1 MRWPLTLGI
10 FLQWLILLPVSRAM
24 LNGFTTV
31 VEAGKMNC
39 FYENIDGNKSLEI
52 EYQVVE
58 GGGELDIIFQ
68 VVAPSGDVLVSD
80 VKKTDEVHTVQAA
93 ESGVYA
99 FCFDNTFSTLAEKVV
114 FADLGLENDDI
125 DSWLTMLQGDTGLEE
140 KELQVQSI
148 RNTLDNIKV
157 LLEKAQHYQS
167 YLTKKNFKSQFLVAR
182 SGRRVF
188 WWSLIQS
195 VALIGVAIC
204 QVLIVKNFFG
214 TDSSG
219 QKI

>member
-1 MRWPLTLGI
+1 M
-10 FLQWLILLPVSRAM
+10 F
-24 LNGFTTV
+24 
-31 VEAGKMNC
+31 
-39 FYENIDGNKSLEI
+39 
-52 EYQVVE
+52 QVVE

-148 RNTLDNIKV
+148 RVCSRQYIHN
-157 LLEKAQHYQS
+157 
-167 YLTKKNFKSQFLVAR
+167 
-182 SGRRVF
+182 
-188 WWSLIQS
+188 
-195 VALIGVAIC
+195 
-204 QVLIVKNFFG
+204 
-214 TDSSG
+214 
-219 QKI
+219 